1 MPQIEICPATSQDLE
16 KLVDLDH
23 SYQTEYV
30 WQMDRSLEKGQIST
44 FFSEIKLPRIV
55 RVEYP
60 HSATRLLE
68 TLPQAAVLVALY
80 KSNLVGYVS
89 VKEQV
94 IPQSA
99 WISDLMVSEKL
110 RRQGIGTALVLAAQ
124 DWAMDKNFKRIFLEM
139 QSKNYP
145 AIKFAMKIGFEF
157 CGYND
162 HYYTNQDIA
171 LFFTR
176 TQR

>member
-1 MPQIEICPATSQDLE
+1 MPQIEICPVSDQDIE
-16 KLVDLDH
+16 KLVELDH
-23 SYQTEYV
+23 SYQTAYV
-30 WQMDRSLEKGQIST
+30 WQMDRSFEEGQIST
-44 FFSEIKLPRIV
+44 FFREIRLPRNV

-60 HSATRLLE
+60 HSPTRLLE

-89 VKEQV
+89 VKEHV
-94 IPQSA
+94 IPHSA
-99 WISDLMVSEKL
+99 WISDLMVTEKL
-110 RRQGIGTALVLAAQ
+110 RRQGIGTALIMAAQ
-124 DWAMDKNFKRIFLEM
+124 EWAMNKDLKRIFLEM

>member
-1 MPQIEICPATSQDLE
+1 MPQIEICPASSQDLE
-16 KLVDLDH
+16 KLSELDH
-23 SYQTEYV
+23 SYQTGYV
-30 WQMDRSLEKGQIST
+30 WQMDRSLEEGQIST
-44 FFSEIKLPRIV
+44 FFREIRLPRIV
-55 RVEYP
+55 RVDYP
-60 HSATRLLE
+60 HSPTRLLE
-68 TLPQAAVLVALY
+68 TLPLMTVLVALY

-89 VKEQV
+89 VKEHV

-99 WISDLMVSEKL
+99 WISDLMVTEKL
-110 RRQGIGTALVLAAQ
+110 RRQGIGTALILAAQ
-124 DWAMDKNFKRIFLEM
+124 EWAMSKDLKRIFLEM

>member
-1 MPQIEICPATSQDLE
+1 MPQIEICPASGQDVE
-16 KLVDLDH
+16 KLAELDH
-23 SYQTEYV
+23 SYQTAYV
-30 WQMDRSLEKGQIST
+30 WQMDRSMEEGQIST
-44 FFSEIKLPRIV
+44 FFREIRLPRSV

-60 HSATRLLE
+60 HSPTRLVE
-68 TLPQAAVLVALY
+68 TLPQATVLVAIY

-89 VKEQV
+89 IKEPV
-94 IPQSA
+94 IPHSA
-99 WISDLMVSEKL
+99 WISDLMVTEKL
-110 RRQGIGTALVLAAQ
+110 RRQGIGTALILAAQ
-124 DWAMDKNFKRIFLEM
+124 EWAMNKDLKRIFLEM

-145 AIKFAMKIGFEF
+145 AIRFAMKIGFEF

-171 LFFTR
+171 LFFAR

>member
-23 SYQTEYV
+23 SYQTAYV
-30 WQMDRSLEKGQIST
+30 WQMDRSLEDGQIST
-44 FFSEIKLPRIV
+44 FFREIRLPRNV

-60 HSATRLLE
+60 HTATRLLE
-68 TLPQAAVLVALY
+68 TLPQATVLVALY
-80 KSNLVGYVS
+80 KSTLVGYVS
-89 VKEQV
+89 VKEHV

-99 WISDLMVSEKL
+99 WISDLMVTEKL

-124 DWAMDKNFKRIFLEM
+124 DWAMNKTLKRIFLEM

>member
-1 MPQIEICPATSQDLE
+1 MPQIEICPAAEPDLE
-16 KLVDLDH
+16 KLVELDH
-23 SYQTEYV
+23 SYQTAFV
-30 WQMDRSLEKGQIST
+30 WQMDRSLDEGQIST
-44 FFSEIKLPRIV
+44 FFREIRLPRSV
-55 RVEYP
+55 RVDYP
-60 HSATRLLE
+60 HPPSRLLE
-68 TLPQAAVLVALY
+68 TLPQATVLVATY
-80 KSNLVGYVS
+80 KTNLVGYVS
-89 VKEQV
+89 VKEHV

-124 DWAMDKNFKRIFLEM
+124 DWAMDKNLKRIFLEM
-139 QSKNYP
+139 QSKNFP

-162 HYYTNQDIA
+162 HYYANQDIA